1 MGKISKGDFTSLEVD
16 KSNSTVSSVV
26 AKQFPLARCRVLKR
40 MFDKRKVKARSP
52 LLVAT
57 YFLIVSKKAKC
68 RQVLP
73 GI

>member
-40 MFDKRKVKARSP
+40 MFDNRKVKARSP
-52 LLVAT
+52 LCT
-57 YFLIVSKKAKC
+57 GCKIFFNCIKKSKM
-68 RQVLP
+68 
-73 GI
+73 